1 MPCETFRTEA
11 TVSRCEQQI
20 KTNFWLTF
28 SIQGV
33 GFGFGNGILSF
44 LLQVH
49 RIEVFYDLNKR
60 STSSNKLQKR
70 LAHYLDKINNAAILN
85 VSLILGFSP
94 YINSICSLT
103 FPSYELEIWGEK
115 KV

>member
-11 TVSRCEQQI
+11 TFSRCEQQI

-70 LAHYLDKINNAAILN
+70 LANYLDKINNAAILN
-85 VSLILGFSP
+85 EGLPGVLGNKGTSP
-94 YINSICSLT
+94 FT
-103 FPSYELEIWGEK
+103 FREQGIFQNNF
-115 KV
+115 

>member
-11 TVSRCEQQI
+11 TFSRCEQQI
-20 KTNFWLTF
+20 KTAYLLNTR
-28 SIQGV
+28 GV

-44 LLQVH
+44 LQQVH
-49 RIEVFYDLNKR
+49 RIEVFYELNKR

-70 LAHYLDKINNAAILN
+70 LANYLDKINNAAIFN

>member
-1 MPCETFRTEA
+1 MAYLLSTR
-11 TVSRCEQQI
+11 
-20 KTNFWLTF
+20 
-28 SIQGV
+28 GV

-44 LLQVH
+44 LLKVH
-49 RIEVFYDLNKR
+49 RIEVFYEFNKR

-70 LAHYLDKINNAAILN
+70 LANYLDKINNAAILN
-85 VSLILGFSP
+85 ISLILAFSP

-103 FPSYELEIWGEK
+103 LPSYELEIWGEK

>member
-1 MPCETFRTEA
+1 MAYLLNTR
-11 TVSRCEQQI
+11 
-20 KTNFWLTF
+20 
-28 SIQGV
+28 GV

-49 RIEVFYDLNKR
+49 RIEVFYELNNHQLR
-60 STSSNKLQKR
+60 NKLQKR
-70 LAHYLDKINNAAILN
+70 LANYLDKINNAAILN

-103 FPSYELEIWGEK
+103 FPSYGLEIWGEK